1 MVVVFDFKV
10 VEEPMDLAIAFCDF
24 SYNAGQL

>member
-10 VEEPMDLAIAFCDF
+10 MEEPIDLAIAFRDF
-24 SYNAGQL
+24 PYGARQL